1 MIDEEY
7 EVLRS
12 RGDKWHTCEAR
23 LAEHRREIEEQAQ
36 AEVNTKVCRMA
47 QHWHGMHLIF
57 SIIYQV
63 NPIISDDWVGKCF
76 LETLLQHNLR

>member
-1 MIDEEY
+1 MQMIDEEY

-36 AEVNTKVCRMA
+36 AEVNTKV
-47 QHWHGMHLIF
+47 WHGMHLIF

-63 NPIISDDWVGKCF
+63 NPIISAIWVGKCF